1 MQFGLARGDSAFK
14 VIEGERFV
22 LTPRNWDQ
30 PFFAVVQIDQSLDQ
44 PSSAEFEIRSG
55 NIPLA
60 WMSTLLVAAGIFA
73 TLCAYHFVMLPRPA
87 GDHPVAPTGNLLAGF
102 VEPFLAFFRKPRIV
116 ALLAFLLLYR
126 LPEAQLTK
134 LAAPFLVDPRDKG
147 GLALTTS
154 EYGLVYGTVGVM
166 MLLLGGIVGGI
177 VAARHGLKRWLW
189 PMALAIHLP
198 NAAFLLMAY
207 FQPESLW
214 VITAGVGVEQFGYGF
229 GFTAYMLYCLYIARG
244 EHQTVH
250 YALCTGFMALGMLIP
265 GMWSG
270 WLQKLIGYE
279 HFFIWV
285 MICTLPS
292 FATVAFIPLDRDF
305 GRKAPEEA

>member
-1 MQFGLARGDSAFK
+1 
-14 VIEGERFV
+14 
-22 LTPRNWDQ
+22 
-30 PFFAVVQIDQSLDQ
+30 
-44 PSSAEFEIRSG
+44 
-55 NIPLA
+55 
-60 WMSTLLVAAGIFA
+60 
-73 TLCAYHFVMLPRPA
+73 MLPRPA
-87 GDHPVAPTGNLLAGF
+87 GDHPVAPSSNLLVDF
-102 VEPFLAFFRKPRIV
+102 VEPFIAFFRKPRIL

-134 LAAPFLVDPRDKG
+134 LAAPFLVDSRDKG
-147 GLALTTS
+147 GLSLTTS
-154 EYGLVYGTVGVM
+154 DYGLVYGTVGVM

-177 VAARHGLKRWLW
+177 MAARHGLKRWLW

-214 VITAGVGVEQFGYGF
+214 TITAGVGVEQFGYGF

-292 FATVAFIPLDRDF
+292 FATVAFIPLDSDF
-305 GRKAPEEA
+305 GKKAPEEA